1 MIRANAVISRA
12 RRDIWDWLME
22 PAHWKLWGQ
31 GDLVQVAP
39 GWQAGAS
46 MKWAIGPPSKL
57 AAFQEE
63 TVIGIESEFLLS
75 TIGLKAVGPG
85 ETEVEIVEAP
95 LRGASFSDA
104 GQGRLAQLDKS
115 LRELKRLMETRPA
128 FLAPLSAQEK
138 LAAGNFP
145 LDVYESIILEKTPG
159 VPNLVMASPGP
170 DAFARLQSQ
179 QDILR
184 KLEVGDI
191 RRLKESVAQ
200 VMEADLVARGAKPVG
215 PVIVARGGSAQ
226 DLVRG
231 AEIYG
236 LAARWNPYNALALMS
251 CGVAL
256 AKAGYLRE
264 ALPWLE
270 RAREVDPESQR
281 IKTNIEAI
289 RADVA
294 KSMRSRTLPPDLPG
308 VLPASLAAGAIPP
321 FDLVWPPVRQAAP
334 EASKSRP
341 APRPQAQ
348 LQPRPSPSADGN
360 VLRLPGRAPRGVSH
374 RRADHLAGH
383 DAAPGGGDARRAGAR
398 EPRSQARVDAGGA
411 CRLVALL
418 RVLRI
423 LGQGGDLGQADPR
436 LERGRS

>member
-1 MIRANAVISRA
+1 M
-12 RRDIWDWLME
+12 
-22 PAHWKLWGQ
+22 
-31 GDLVQVAP
+31 
-39 GWQAGAS
+39 
-46 MKWAIGPPSKL
+46 PS
-57 AAFQEE
+57 
-63 TVIGIESEFLLS
+63 
-75 TIGLKAVGPG
+75 
-85 ETEVEIVEAP
+85 
-95 LRGASFSDA
+95 
-104 GQGRLAQLDKS
+104 
-115 LRELKRLMETRPA
+115 PA
-128 FLAPLSAQEK
+128 F
-138 LAAGNFP
+138 
-145 LDVYESIILEKTPG
+145 
-159 VPNLVMASPGP
+159 
-170 DAFARLQSQ
+170 RSQ

-215 PVIVARGGSAQ
+215 SVIVAKGGSAQ

-236 LAARWNPYNALALMS
+236 MAARWNPYNALALMS

-308 VLPASLAAGAIPP
+308 GLPASLAAEAIPP

-348 LQPRPSPSADGN
+348 PQPHPSRRRKRPTPS
-360 VLRLPGRAPRGVSH
+360 RSRAS
-374 RRADHLAGH
+374 RRISSTG
-383 DAAPGGGDARRAGAR
+383 
-398 EPRSQARVDAGGA
+398 
-411 CRLVALL
+411 
-418 RVLRI
+418 
-423 LGQGGDLGQADPR
+423 
-436 LERGRS
+436 